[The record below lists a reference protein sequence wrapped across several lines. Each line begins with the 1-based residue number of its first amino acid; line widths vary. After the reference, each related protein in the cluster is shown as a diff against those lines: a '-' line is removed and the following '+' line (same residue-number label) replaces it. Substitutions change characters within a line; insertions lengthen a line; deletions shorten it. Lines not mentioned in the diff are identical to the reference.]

1 MSMKYKVIEP
11 FTDLQDNNYAYAVG
25 DVYPHKG
32 YTPDEDRINELA
44 SADNLRNRPVI
55 AADVTTPKKEKVTE
69 EKVEAAEN
77 ENGKEESTEGEKP
90 KRKKR
95 DE

>member
-1 MSMKYKVIEP
+1 MEQKKI
-11 FTDLQDNNYAYAVG
+11 
-25 DVYPHKG
+25 
-32 YTPDEDRINELA
+32 DRINELA

-55 AADVTTPKKEKVTE
+55 ASDVKAPKKEKVTE
-69 EKVEAAEN
+69 EKEEAAEN
-77 ENGKEESTEGEKP
+77 ENGNEESTEEEKP